1 MIDAPAATHLRIP
14 DDRPSPRST
23 EPTSAQPFTSF
34 LTRASET
41 QATPDR
47 AREAVQQLV
56 ASAFLLPLF
65 EQMRSS
71 TLNSDFFGENPG
83 DTIWRQQHDTVLAD
97 RMVSGDRFPLV
108 DAILRRY
115 QQHPAWQ
122 AGLDQ
127 EA

>member
-1 MIDAPAATHLRIP
+1 MQIPEATFSATSSGLPA
-14 DDRPSPRST
+14 PRSHSSQ
-23 EPTSAQPFTSF
+23 SAQPFTSF
-34 LTRASET
+34 LTRATEA

-47 AREAVQQLV
+47 AREAVEQLV

-71 TLNSDFFGENPG
+71 SLKADFWEGGPGE
-83 DTIWRQQHDTVLAD
+83 DLWRQQHDTVLAD
-97 RMVSGDRFPLV
+97 RMVSGERFPLV

-122 AGLDQ
+122 AGLDRR
-127 EA
+127 A